1 MFKKIRKLTTTQVI
15 ALGYIAMILV
25 GTLLLIF
32 PFSNNKWAWTNPLD
46 VIFTIVSSIT
56 GSGLV
61 LYDTADYW
69 NIYGQ
74 IVILLF
80 IQIGGIGFMT
90 LVSSLGLFMKR
101 KINLYER
108 KALMQSAGNFQPS
121 GIVAL
126 VKKIMIITFTVELIS
141 TGLIMIRTV
150 PAFGLL
156 NGFWQA
162 LFISVSSFCT
172 AGIDVMPGTFTSLTY
187 FEGDWLIS
195 IVLSLEMFI
204 GALGF
209 LVINDVFS
217 SKGKWKK
224 LHLHSKIVLIT
235 STTMCLVAFVL
246 IFLFE
251 KDYTSEGL
259 ADALFNTIS
268 GNATGFNSVVI
279 SNMTQA
285 SKMVLALIMFV
296 GGSPGSTAGGIKT
309 TTFVVL
315 LFSLLNGA
323 TKSSTLTIGNRS
335 INKNAAKQASAIF
348 FLYISAIFIG
358 TTIILASD
366 NSLAMDGVIFECVSA
381 VDNVGL
387 SLGVTSLIKNN
398 TIAKFVLTILMY
410 IGRIGPVTT
419 ISLVKDKEDDGSI
432 IAPTEEILL
441 G

>member
-1 MFKKIRKLTTTQVI
+1 M
-15 ALGYIAMILV
+15 
-25 GTLLLIF
+25 
-32 PFSNNKWAWTNPLD
+32 
-46 VIFTIVSSIT
+46 
-56 GSGLV
+56 
-61 LYDTADYW
+61 
-69 NIYGQ
+69 
-74 IVILLF
+74 
-80 IQIGGIGFMT
+80 QIGGIGFMT

-156 NGFWQA
+156 YGFWQA